1 MTTAGNMSALDF
13 RRMLILPRAF
23 VVIIFLI
30 FLTLSRSGSAAEP
43 VKLAIG
49 EWAPFFSE
57 SVPGYGPVSEI
68 VSRAFEIEGRKSE
81 FSFRPWKRAMI
92 MTTRGKFDGTPGW
105 VFSEERSKDF
115 LYSESL
121 FEQRDLIYMLADS
134 QFDFTSAADFA
145 GKSTRVLIGS
155 YIGDEFDALAKKGQ
169 LTVGESRSYEDM
181 FLLLVE
187 KKIDFIYLGE
197 LVGRDIV
204 QNKLPF
210 RYRSLIKAK
219 NSFREPHKYYLLVSK
234 QKKDG
239 LQLLK
244 TFNSGLKKLRDS
256 GEYLRIYNK
265 VFRSLP

>member
-1 MTTAGNMSALDF
+1 MLDF
-13 RRMLILPRAF
+13 RRPLILPGAF
-23 VVIIFLI
+23 VVVTLLCFLALPRI
-30 FLTLSRSGSAAEP
+30 ASAAES
-43 VKLAIG
+43 VKIAIG

-57 SVPGYGPVSEI
+57 SLPGYGPVPEI
-68 VSRAFEIEGRKSE
+68 VSRAFEIEGLKSE

-105 VFSEERSKDF
+105 VFSEERAKSF
-115 LYSESL
+115 HYSDDL

-134 QFDFTSAADFA
+134 QFDFTSAADFT
-145 GKSTRVLIGS
+145 GKRTRVLIGS